1 MSDSDERKATQRGRY
16 LSQTTD
22 LRLNEAKAIAWSEIG
37 YSNGAIARQ
46 MDTSK
51 STVSGWKRRAMALYG
66 LEIAHALLP
75 GELESPPDFDRVDPS
90 EYLSDLEPQERRVV
104 WLEAVDK
111 NRNKLPKE
119 FVADVEESAMVVDER
134 ALKEAWK

>member
-1 MSDSDERKATQRGRY
+1 MSDSDERQATQRGRY

-22 LRLNEAKAIAWSEIG
+22 LRLNEAKAIAWSELG
-37 YSNGAIARQ
+37 YSNGAIARE

-66 LEIAHALLP
+66 LEIAHALSP
-75 GELESPPDFDRVDPS
+75 DELESLPDFDRVDPS